1 MKQEL
6 INKLSDRS
14 AIIGVVGLGYV
25 GVPLSTSFAK
35 SGFKVIGFDIDVAK
49 TDSISAGKSY
59 IKHIPDSDITDAVA
73 KGFEATTDFARA
85 SGVDALIICVPTP
98 LDDHREPDLGF
109 VINTMEA
116 LVPHLQKG
124 QVISLESTTYPGTTD
139 EVLKP
144 LIEDAGFEVGADIFL
159 VYSPEREDPGNKN
172 FTTRTIPKVC
182 GGILMLA
189 GKWVCPFTSM

>member
-14 AIIGVVGLGYV
+14 AIIGIVGLGYV
-25 GVPLSTSFAK
+25 GMPLSISFAN

-59 IKHIPDSDITDAVA
+59 IKHIPDPDISDAVS

-85 SGVDALIICVPTP
+85 SCVDALIICVPTP
-98 LDDHREPDLGF
+98 LDNHREPDLGF

-124 QVISLESTTYPGTTD
+124 QDIS
-139 EVLKP
+139 
-144 LIEDAGFEVGADIFL
+144 
-159 VYSPEREDPGNKN
+159 
-172 FTTRTIPKVC
+172 
-182 GGILMLA
+182 
-189 GKWVCPFTSM
+189 GKYHISWHYR